1 MSTGLDACCQ
11 KEADKNLRR
20 HRAVAVCD
28 GCGRLLLAY
37 GNDLDYERT
46 VEELT
51 DLEVTFAVGTAHELR
66 IVAKER

>member
-1 MSTGLDACCQ
+1 MEKLAECCQ
-11 KEADKNLRR
+11 AEAQRNLRR

-28 GCGRLLLAY
+28 GCGSLLMAY

-51 DLEVTFAVGTAHELR
+51 ENDVPFRVGFRGGLR
-66 IVAKER
+66 VIAKGR